1 MFFVKEGYAKRFNFC
16 ECFFKAK
23 VLINFGV
30 SLLLQKRTKLFNNE
44 KGGGEEI
51 VSKVLAINKC
61 YTLRVFDS
69 FRQLRVNSQA
79 ARKAIT
85 HLSGKFLVTVCGDR
99 QTKQFLDQTPY
110 STKQKL
116 KREDK
121 KKKWQKALATR
132 I

>member
-1 MFFVKEGYAKRFNFC
+1 MSVFC
-16 ECFFKAK
+16 CKNEQKY
-23 VLINFGV
+23 LITR
-30 SLLLQKRTKLFNNE
+30 K
-44 KGGGEEI
+44 GGEEI

-85 HLSGKFLVTVCGDR
+85 HRSGNFLVIVCGDR

-121 KKKWQKALATR
+121 KWQKALATR